1 MACGIPVV
9 STRCGGPEDFVIPG
23 QTGALVGG
31 EPAEMADCLVGA
43 MAEAITAICAQP
55 ARRQHLGTGAV
66 AWIDRHA
73 SPPVA
78 RRRFRHHLR
87 ATFPALP

>member
-1 MACGIPVV
+1 VV

-23 QTGALVGG
+23 QTGALVEGA
-31 EPAEMADCLVGA
+31 PAAMAASVVGA
-43 MAEAITAICAQP
+43 MAEAISAICAQP
-55 ARRQHLGTGAV
+55 ARRQRLGLGAA

-87 ATFPALP
+87 ATFPALR